1 MGQRIALIA
10 AWFAATA
17 VAVLIASAAVGAVRG
32 EVTDQPQ
39 SAEPFLPAPAV
50 VDTTTTT
57 TPAATTTTPDT
68 TSSSTSSTSTT
79 STSIPDEGTT
89 TTTQPQGSTTTTTT
103 APPASTTTSTTTT
116 QPEAPTQLPPY
127 QLVGG
132 TVTIAVSEPNVWLV
146 GAVPSVGFAADVEYT
161 GPEKVEVEFES
172 ADTESKVRAKW
183 EDGKLIVDIDEE

>member
-17 VAVLIASAAVGAVRG
+17 VAVVIASAAVGAVRG

-57 TPAATTTTPDT
+57 TPATTTTTPDT

-79 STSIPDEGTT
+79 STSIPEEGTT
-89 TTTQPQGSTTTTTT
+89 STTQPQGSTTTTTS
-103 APPASTTTSTTTT
+103 APPSSTTTS
-116 QPEAPTQLPPY
+116 QPGAPTQLPPY

-146 GAVPSVGFAADVEYT
+146 GAVPSVGFSADVEYT

-172 ADTESKVRAKW
+172 ADTESRFRAKW
-183 EDGKLIVDIDEE
+183 EDGRLIVDIDEE